1 MQIHTPGPVFFPDSE
16 RALCRLGLAT
26 RGTSRLDEADV
37 LFALDQGINF
47 LNWHPIPNGLSKA
60 VSGLGRRREDVAVCV
75 QFEARTAK
83 DAESELAEILRELNT
98 EYVDVLTFYYVE
110 SNSQWDEIT
119 GPGGSLDYC
128 RRACE
133 QGKVRLLGLTS
144 HQRPLAA
151 SIARTGLLDLLMVRY
166 NAAHRGAETD
176 VFPVT
181 QDLNMPVIAFTCLR
195 WGALLERTPED
206 PPGFRVPRAPDWYR
220 FVLRHP
226 AVTVALTAPHDR
238 EELEENLQVLT
249 GGELSE
255 AEYREVAEHGRRV
268 REHAAYFP

>member
-1 MQIHTPGPVFFPDSE
+1 MFFPESG

-26 RGTSRLDEADV
+26 RGTSRLEEVDV
-37 LFALDQGINF
+37 LFALDQGVNF
-47 LNWHPIPNGLSKA
+47 LNWHPTPNGLSRA
-60 VSGLGRRREDVAVCV
+60 VSRLGRRREDVAVCV

-83 DAESELAEILRELNT
+83 DAESELAQIMRELNT

-110 SNSQWDEIT
+110 SASEWEEIA
-119 GPGGSLDYC
+119 GPGGSLAYC

-144 HQRPLAA
+144 HQRALAA
-151 SIARTGLLDLLMVRY
+151 SIAQTGLLDLLMVRY
-166 NAAHRGAETD
+166 NAAHRGAEAD

-181 QDLNMPVIAFTCLR
+181 QGMNMPVIAFTCLR
-195 WGALLERTPED
+195 WGALLECTPDD

-238 EELEENLQVLT
+238 KELEENLQVLQ

-255 AEYREVAEHGRRV
+255 ADYRDMADHGRRV
-268 REHAAYFP
+268 REHAGYFP